1 MYKIIKFL
9 NKHGGGA
16 VLVAVFFGFLVV
28 LPTLTIVFNLGDD
41 FKGIYPSFSSTD
53 EYYYQAKVK
62 EISEGNGLGN
72 IYIKENKNQPYMN
85 SMLAEYVL
93 AKISTSFN
101 LPVPKLFAINDFILP
116 ILLFLL
122 IYTLFFVSGKNKLLA
137 LIFSTIF
144 CLIFIGTI
152 GRPINPQFSFLFFIT
167 SVILLW
173 KIYKEEEFKKQM
185 VYNFLLGI
193 NFAVLLYMYPYFWTA
208 LLAVYF
214 IILIYNLT
222 KKRLYDVLAFAITAI
237 PLSVPYFINTY
248 NASLNPFYAE
258 TIARMGLF
266 HSYFPGSYYNVA
278 PVVVT
283 MIFIFF
289 LRKKIRQDNLSFSF
303 FLLIAALLVNW
314 QNIFTG
320 KYILFATHYIMV
332 TAFLVF
338 WSIFLI
344 FSGINKLVFKQ
355 KFLIITCLILP
366 LTFLFFRNFNEMK
379 YSIFTKTEINKY
391 RQMQKLSRL
400 FDWLNNNTLKN
411 SVIYIVDNAEKENLF
426 PVYTHNNL
434 YSNSFSGVFL
444 MSDIEMERR
453 WVRNNIFRK
462 SLTAEEIEFSYW
474 DIWVQKFL
482 DSYKN
487 RETRKKLFGLLGI
500 RLAKER
506 QVPLENINRVLSDF
520 NQVKKNNP
528 IDVIKEYEADYIIIN
543 NDFLTGTKDKIKN
556 TGKTKH
562 LIDIY
567 NYSIY
572 KIL

>member
-1 MYKIIKFL
+1 M
-9 NKHGGGA
+9 GGA
-16 VLVAVFFGFLVV
+16 ILIAVFFGFLVIF
-28 LPTLTIVFNLGDD
+28 PTLTVIFNLGDD

-53 EYYYQAKVK
+53 EYYYQTKVK

-101 LPVPKLFAINDFILP
+101 LPVPKLFAINDFALSV
-116 ILLFLL
+116 LLFLL
-122 IYTLFFVSGKNKLLA
+122 IYALFFISGKNKLLA

-152 GRPINPQFSFLFFIT
+152 GRPINPQFSFIFFIT
-167 SVILLW
+167 GAILLW
-173 KIYKEEEFKKQM
+173 NIYKEEESKKQM

-214 IILIYNLT
+214 IILIYFLT

-248 NASLNPFYAE
+248 KASQSPFYAE
-258 TIARMGLF
+258 TISRMGLF
-266 HSYFPGSYYNVA
+266 YSHFPASYYNVT
-278 PVVVT
+278 PVIIT

-289 LRKKIRQDNLSFSF
+289 LRKKIRQDNLRFSF
-303 FLLIAALLVNW
+303 FLLIAALLINW

-320 KYILFATHYIMV
+320 KYIQFATHYIMV

-338 WSIFLI
+338 WAILLI
-344 FSGINKLVFKQ
+344 FSGINKIVFKQ
-355 KFLIITCLILP
+355 KFLIITCLIFP
-366 LTFLFFRNFNEMK
+366 LAFLFFRNFNEMK
-379 YSIFTKTEINKY
+379 DYLFIKTETNQY

-411 SVIYIVDNAEKENLF
+411 SVIYVVDSTEKENLF

-434 YSNSFSGVFL
+434 YSNAFSGVFL
-444 MSDIEMERR
+444 MPDIEIERR
-453 WVRNNIFRK
+453 WVRNNIFHK
-462 SLTAEEIEFSYW
+462 NLTAEEVEANYW
-474 DIWVQKFL
+474 NIWTQKFL
-482 DSYKN
+482 DGYEN
-487 RETRKKLFGLLGI
+487 REVRKKLFGLLGI
-500 RLAKER
+500 KSAKER
-506 QVPLENINRVLSDF
+506 RVPLENINRVLSDF
-520 NQVKKNNP
+520 NQANKNNP
-528 IDVIKEYEADYIIIN
+528 IDVIKEYEADYIVIN
-543 NDFLTGTKDKIKN
+543 NDFLKETKDKIKN
-556 TGKTKH
+556 TGKAKH
-562 LIDIY
+562 LIDID

-572 KIL
+572 KI